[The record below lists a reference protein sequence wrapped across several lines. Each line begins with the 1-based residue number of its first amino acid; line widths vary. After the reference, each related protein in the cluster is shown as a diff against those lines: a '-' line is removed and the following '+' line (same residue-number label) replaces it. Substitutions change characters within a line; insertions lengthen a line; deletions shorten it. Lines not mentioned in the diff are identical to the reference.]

1 MSFVQLLRRAKRGF
15 VFLTSIYK
23 EIITTEEQSP
33 FEQTRE
39 RGSATLLTRTRKE
52 NMWFCP
58 LWSSTFLITCLQGIL
73 AELSS
78 ADQDST
84 PLALTA
90 GLGAI
95 FVNYEKENS
104 SSYTNVAAQI
114 TTIEWEKSW
123 RG

>member
-1 MSFVQLLRRAKRGF
+1 
-15 VFLTSIYK
+15 
-23 EIITTEEQSP
+23 
-33 FEQTRE
+33 
-39 RGSATLLTRTRKE
+39 
-52 NMWFCP
+52 MWFCP
-58 LWSSTFLITCLQGIL
+58 LWSSSFLITCLQGIL